1 MFCWWLF
8 HALRLMIEKL
18 HTCATE
24 TSLLTT
30 ANLTWV
36 NIDYTPHSLLCH
48 SFKLTGTNNSWIMGA
63 VSEEALKS
71 SNKFVHRYLEHFS
84 KNCIKFWDARSH
96 LLEISH
102 PGLISLQR
110 KQCKLCIW
118 DICHHWQKTDNHSK
132 YALKGAETNLIVNI
146 YDELFSRFQFSF

>member
-1 MFCWWLF
+1 
-8 HALRLMIEKL
+8 MIISCTTEIDVEKL

-36 NIDYTPHSLLCH
+36 NIDYTPPSFLCH

-84 KNCIKFWDARSH
+84 KNCIKF
-96 LLEISH
+96 
-102 PGLISLQR
+102 
-110 KQCKLCIW
+110 
-118 DICHHWQKTDNHSK
+118 
-132 YALKGAETNLIVNI
+132 
-146 YDELFSRFQFSF
+146 